1 MQSDAPDITIR
12 RAAPEDLE
20 LSLPLVAAFHLEE
33 GVESRPED
41 RRAAISRILGDTGIG
56 EMWLIETA
64 GAAVGY
70 LVLAYG
76 FSIEFNGRDAFLDEI
91 FVTKAARGR
100 GLGRAALRKARDD
113 MAARGV
119 KAIHLEVAVDNDR
132 AQKLYSEE
140 GFALRR
146 GYKLM
151 SARIAP

>member
-1 MQSDAPDITIR
+1 MQPDAPDFNIR
-12 RAAPEDLE
+12 RALPEDLE
-20 LSLPLVAAFHLEE
+20 ISLPLVAAFHVEE
-33 GVESRPED
+33 GVDSRPED
-41 RRAAISRILGDTGIG
+41 RRAAVSRILSDPGIG
-56 EMWLIETA
+56 EMWLIETM
-64 GAAVGY
+64 GEAVGY

-91 FVTKAARGR
+91 FVAEAARGR

-113 MAARGV
+113 MAARGL

-132 AQKLYSEE
+132 AQKLYEEE
-140 GFALRR
+140 GFDLRR

>member
-1 MQSDAPDITIR
+1 MRSEAEDFNIR
-12 RAAPEDLE
+12 RAGPADLE
-20 LSLPLVAAFHLEE
+20 CSLPLVAAFHAEE
-33 GVESRPED
+33 GVDSSPED
-41 RRAAISRILGDTGIG
+41 RRAAVSHILGDTDIG

-64 GAAVGY
+64 GEAVGY

-100 GLGRAALRKARDD
+100 GLGRAALRKARGD

-132 AQKLYSEE
+132 AQKLYAEE
-140 GFALRR
+140 GFVLRR